1 MLRGYGQ
8 KSFKR
13 LKLAQN
19 KNFLGNKELR
29 RKHISIGKELSYLLN
44 VDIGDKILLMSPA
57 GVKTIVGLLPNKN
70 HTL

>member
-8 KSFKR
+8 KVCKR

-19 KNFLGNKELR
+19 ENFIGNKELR

-44 VDIGDKILLMSPA
+44 VDIGDKILTYVTC
-57 GVKTIVGLLPNKN
+57 GR
-70 HTL
+70 

>member
-1 MLRGYGQ
+1 MG
-8 KSFKR
+8 KKFKR

-44 VDIGDKILLMSPA
+44 VDIGDKILLIMQ
-57 GVKTIVGLLPNKN
+57 VLKQLLDCCQNKK